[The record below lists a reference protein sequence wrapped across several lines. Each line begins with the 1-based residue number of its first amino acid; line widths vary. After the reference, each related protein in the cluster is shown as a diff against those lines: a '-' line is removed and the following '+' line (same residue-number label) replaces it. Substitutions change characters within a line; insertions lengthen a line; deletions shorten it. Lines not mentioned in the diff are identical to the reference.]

1 MSKLTLSID
10 PVVILR
16 AKRYAKR
23 RGASVSRLVEE
34 YLSVVSQPA
43 EAEDLPPVLKMAM
56 GVLKGTGAEPRE
68 YKQRL
73 ERKYR

>member
-10 PVVILR
+10 RVVILR

-34 YLSVVSQPA
+34 YLNVVSQPA
-43 EAEDLPPVLKMAM
+43 GEEDMPPVLKMAM
-56 GVLKGTGAEPRE
+56 GVLKDVGAEPRE
-68 YKQRL
+68 YRKHI

>member
-10 PVVILR
+10 QTVILR

-34 YLSVVSQPA
+34 YLRVVSQPA
-43 EAEDLPPVLKMAM
+43 EAKDLPPVLRMAM
-56 GVLKGTGAEPRE
+56 GVLKGTKAEPQEHKRHP
-68 YKQRL
+68 